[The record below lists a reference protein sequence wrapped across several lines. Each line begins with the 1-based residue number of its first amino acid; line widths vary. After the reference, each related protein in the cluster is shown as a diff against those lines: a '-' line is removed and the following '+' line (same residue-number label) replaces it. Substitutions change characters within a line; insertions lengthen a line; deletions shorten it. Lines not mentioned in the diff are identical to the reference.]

1 MQECVLCSAF
11 RVLERAFSAFKGL
24 SCVLEPPQQFF
35 LDTGGILEMACC
47 LKEWK
52 EFENCL
58 VRGDILK
65 AIRLCLIRA
74 DVMCAVNLI
83 VSTVAVKWF

>member
-1 MQECVLCSAF
+1 MEHFQSIRQNTFSVLKGLTCVLQ
-11 RVLERAFSAFKGL
+11 
-24 SCVLEPPQQFF
+24 PPQQFF
-35 LDTGGILEMACC
+35 LDEGGILEMACC

-52 EFENCL
+52 EFENYL
-58 VRGDILK
+58 VQQDVLK

-83 VSTVAVKWF
+83 VSTLAVKWF